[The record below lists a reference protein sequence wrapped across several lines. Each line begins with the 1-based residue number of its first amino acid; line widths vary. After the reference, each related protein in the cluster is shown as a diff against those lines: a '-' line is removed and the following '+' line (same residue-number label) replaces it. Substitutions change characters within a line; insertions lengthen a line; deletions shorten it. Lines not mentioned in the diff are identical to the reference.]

1 METFS
6 IPLCAYIYIAHTHT
20 HIFGCISKELK
31 FYINLNN
38 YTIELQMKAV
48 TDGIKSLASFSC
60 NFKVGSLDIYNL
72 RGYLD
77 AIHRVKQIENT

>member
-1 METFS
+1 
-6 IPLCAYIYIAHTHT
+6 
-20 HIFGCISKELK
+20 
-31 FYINLNN
+31 
-38 YTIELQMKAV
+38 MKAV